1 MAALCSNHNESAS
14 HRAKVEVH
22 GQNESAKKP
31 KATAV
36 VLGCNGSVSN
46 GNGTNGTAA
55 LTEPRSALKR
65 VRPDGEGGGGGGG
78 GGDSGGSNKFEK
90 KTRFDLSYRYVLTLL
105 AK

>member
-1 MAALCSNHNESAS
+1 M
-14 HRAKVEVH
+14 H

-46 GNGTNGTAA
+46 GNGTNGTTT

-65 VRPDGEGGGGGGG
+65 ARPDGEGG

-90 KTRFDLSYRYVLTLL
+90 KTRL
-105 AK
+105 AVVIPEC